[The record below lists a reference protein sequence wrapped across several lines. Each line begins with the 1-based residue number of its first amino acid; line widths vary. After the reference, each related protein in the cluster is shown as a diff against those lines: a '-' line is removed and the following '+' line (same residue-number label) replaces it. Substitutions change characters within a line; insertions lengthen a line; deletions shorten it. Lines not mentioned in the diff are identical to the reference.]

1 MLYALQAFYAYI
13 RFEPAIFWKC
23 YFRCTVGTSET
34 IDFHQEFMPGYDLS
48 NIEPVD
54 ESKVVWATLG
64 LGAETLGSFGSARD
78 NFSYF
83 LALARLFMN
92 SNHPKNEKS
101 VVLLNI
107 YHII

>member
-1 MLYALQAFYAYI
+1 
-13 RFEPAIFWKC
+13 
-23 YFRCTVGTSET
+23 
-34 IDFHQEFMPGYDLS
+34 MPGYDLS